1 MKLVSLDEISKQSE
15 FVNNQ
20 DLMKVYSVCQK
31 MENVCLESKGIGLS
45 AVQVG
50 IPWKLFVYWDNF
62 PNKPEKFS
70 YILDAEYTPILNSIS
85 DSIESCLSIRNE
97 DKTCK
102 YFKLN
107 RFDAISVKG
116 KILKHD
122 KEKPYLEDFE
132 KELEKN
138 IFCVLFQ
145 HEIDHQNNVL
155 ISDIGEEIFIKKL

>member
-1 MKLVSLDEISKQSE
+1 MKLVSLEEIPKQSE
-15 FVNNQ
+15 FIGNQ
-20 DLMKVYSVCQK
+20 DLMKVYSVCQQ
-31 MENVCLESKGIGLS
+31 MENVCLESKGIALS

-62 PNKPEKFS
+62 PDKPENFS
-70 YILDAEYTPILNSIS
+70 YILDAEYVSVSDSIS

-97 DKTCK
+97 DKSSK

-107 RFDAISVKG
+107 RFESILVKG

-138 IFCVLFQ
+138 IFCVVFQ
-145 HEIDHQNNVL
+145 HEIDHQNNIL
-155 ISDIGEEIFIKKL
+155 ISDIGEEIFLKKL